1 MISEVLWVF
10 FWKKL
15 RMFIVYILR
24 VMRKTMRKS
33 LIGILNLFSLKANL
47 NVRTTLMKL
56 KVVNFMVKLQ
66 INANLGMAMS
76 L

>member
-1 MISEVLWVF
+1 MGF
-10 FWKKL
+10 FLKKL

>member
-1 MISEVLWVF
+1 MGF

>member
-1 MISEVLWVF
+1 MISEVLWV

-33 LIGILNLFSLKANL
+33 LIGILKLFSLKAKM
-47 NVRTTLMKL
+47 NVRTKLMKL
-56 KVVNFMVKLQ
+56 KVVNFMVKLL
-66 INANLGMAMS
+66 INANLGMAIS

>member
-1 MISEVLWVF
+1 
-10 FWKKL
+10 
-15 RMFIVYILR
+15 
-24 VMRKTMRKS
+24 MRKTMRK
-33 LIGILNLFSLKANL
+33 LINGIPYLFSLKANL

>member
-1 MISEVLWVF
+1 
-10 FWKKL
+10 
-15 RMFIVYILR
+15 MFIVYILR

>member
-1 MISEVLWVF
+1 MISEVLWF
-10 FWKKL
+10 FWKK
-15 RMFIVYILR
+15 FIVYILR